1 MQVTTNRRIEIEIQL
16 TYLPNVY
23 CFFFVVGSQ
32 YSCSFTKVGVAL
44 VRVSIHTASK
54 NFDWDQI
61 LPHVRESAFRNP
73 GSFCLMNLEY
83 SSRNPESNFRWQKS
97 GIQYL
102 KSGIH
107 GLESTAWNPESKTVL
122 DFLLHGA
129 KNFLRF
135 VFAVRK
141 REKKFIISSC
151 KGNYIV

>member
-54 NFDWDQI
+54 NFDWTPN
-61 LPHVRESAFRNP
+61 LPHVRESASRNP

-83 SSRNPESNFRWQKS
+83 SSRNPKSKFRWQKS

-107 GLESTAWNPESKTVL
+107 GLESRIRDCLGFLYMGRKISCASCLLLGKERKTL
-122 DFLLHGA
+122 SYHLA
-129 KNFLRF
+129 
-135 VFAVRK
+135 
-141 REKKFIISSC
+141 RETI
-151 KGNYIV
+151 